1 MPLCIHMSAFLHLQ
15 PAASSLFEMF
25 PYQHYLQSTASFQFN
40 RELDFCSP
48 QYLGISPLC
57 TLSVFLPALQDV
69 SAILAVPP
77 YFISGRF
84 GL

>member
-1 MPLCIHMSAFLHLQ
+1 MSAFLHLQ
-15 PAASSLFEMF
+15 PAASSLFKMF

-48 QYLGISPLC
+48 QYLGISPLR
-57 TLSVFLPALQDV
+57 TLSIFLPALQDV

-77 YFISGRF
+77 YFISGRS